1 MGTNKYQQI
10 TEARNLLELPERAS
24 MEEIKSNYRNLIRQ
38 WHPDTSK
45 ETREKCT
52 EVTAGIIAAYN
63 TIIDYCNQ
71 YSLKKKSGSIS
82 QKKSGG
88 VNVLV
93 MIRCGQVR
101 HI

>member
-45 ETREKCT
+45 ETGEKCT

-71 YSLKKKSGSIS
+71 YRFSFS
-82 QKKSGG
+82 QEE
-88 VNVLV
+88 
-93 MIRCGQVR
+93 IRLHFSEEEWWSERFGNDPVWAG
-101 HI
+101 

>member
-1 MGTNKYQQI
+1 
-10 TEARNLLELPERAS
+10 

-63 TIIDYCNQ
+63 TI
-71 YSLKKKSGSIS
+71 

-93 MIRCGQVR
+93 TIPCGQVR